1 MESHVENRVENVLST
16 ARGRQGEE
24 GKPAKNQLG
33 YCVGSDRD
41 SEGVASR
48 GSGGYKLH
56 SLLHFTKL

>member
-16 ARGRQGEE
+16 ARE
-24 GKPAKNQLG
+24 GKASPAKNQLG

-41 SEGVASR
+41 SEGMEGGGR
-48 GSGGYKLH
+48 SGGYKLH